1 VKNVK
6 IRKREIG
13 SAMVLAVLVAT
24 LAAYS
29 HNLYVKERSFSGTLL
44 LEPCLETTQRIGNE
58 PDERVKQIRETI
70 EGELKKGTFES
81 VVSQLEELTDQKEGF
96 VSSLYITYRDELWNG
111 EMVSQIPQKNTT
123 SFVFETRNLIDKSGK
138 VISITMSIT
147 DITGKYAK
155 EEVPYATIR
164 MALKETTGLEPPE
177 PIVQV
182 LSILPL
188 LTTCLVWIAEG
199 LIVGVPLCFVSLG
212 VVLLVNRG
220 ILPVWKKQ
228 LRKSQ

>member
-1 VKNVK
+1 
-6 IRKREIG
+6 
-13 SAMVLAVLVAT
+13 MVLAVLVAT

-29 HNLYVKERSFSGTLL
+29 HSLYVKEGSFSGALL
-44 LEPCLETTQRIGNE
+44 LEPCLETTQGIGNQ
-58 PDERVKQIRETI
+58 PDGRVKQIRETI

-81 VVSQLEELTDQKEGF
+81 VVSQLEELTDQNEGF
-96 VSSLYITYRDELWNG
+96 VSSLYMTYRDELWNG
-111 EMVSQIPQKNTT
+111 EIVSQIPQKNAT
-123 SFVFETRNLIDKSGK
+123 SFVFETRKIIDENGK
-138 VISITMSIT
+138 VISITTSIT
-147 DITGKYAK
+147 DVTGKYTK

-177 PIVQV
+177 PIIQV
-182 LSILPL
+182 LSIVPW
-188 LTTCLVWIAEG
+188 LTTCLVWIAGG